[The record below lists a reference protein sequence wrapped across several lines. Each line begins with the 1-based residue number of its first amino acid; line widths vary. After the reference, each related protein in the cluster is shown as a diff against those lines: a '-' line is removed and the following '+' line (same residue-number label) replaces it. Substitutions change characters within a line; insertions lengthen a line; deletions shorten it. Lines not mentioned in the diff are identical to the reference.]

1 MLVLLVLLGTKYV
14 LGANILHVS
23 MVSSPSHQIW
33 NRVFALGL
41 AKKGH
46 NVTLVDLQE
55 NLQQSANCSHIYV
68 EGPFNL
74 MQSKFDVYDL
84 AESTGT
90 QSVVWINDL
99 SIAACEEALHS
110 SGLQQL
116 LNYPPTFK
124 FNYPPT
130 IATSP
135 WPLPSFLAYS
145 FGNPLQSS
153 HIPWYDLPNGEDMS
167 LIERFWNYVFT
178 YGEIALKSR
187 MTNKLEEKL
196 TKTFGDDIPPL
207 KKLKGHISLLL
218 SNHDLL
224 LNYPQA
230 LTPNIIPVGGLH
242 IASTKELPKEL
253 ESVLDGAKNG
263 VIVFSLGSNLR
274 SNLLDKKVQRSLL
287 EAFSKLSE
295 IVVWKFES
303 EIGDLPKNVIVRKW
317 LPQNDILAHP
327 NVKLFIGHGG
337 ALSTQEAIYHGV
349 PMVCIP
355 CYLDQNPHAAKIVS
369 EKLGLS
375 LDYKEITTEN
385 FLGLIREVIDNS
397 VYRENMKNLSRLY
410 RDRKESPLERG
421 IFWAEYAMRH
431 NGCQILNTPA
441 RDLSFYQ
448 ALSLDIVVSF
458 IALCVVMCFLLYK
471 IAKRQ

>member
-1 MLVLLVLLGTKYV
+1 
-14 LGANILHVS
+14 
-23 MVSSPSHQIW
+23 
-33 NRVFALGL
+33 
-41 AKKGH
+41 
-46 NVTLVDLQE
+46 
-55 NLQQSANCSHIYV
+55 
-68 EGPFNL
+68 

-124 FNYPPT
+124 FDLIIFDVIFDCCFCPLIHRFNYPPT

-242 IASTKELPKEL
+242 IASTKELPK
-253 ESVLDGAKNG
+253 VRTIH
-263 VIVFSLGSNLR
+263 VILKHLISFLR
-274 SNLLDKKVQRSLL
+274 NWNR
-287 EAFSKLSE
+287 F
-295 IVVWKFES
+295 
-303 EIGDLPKNVIVRKW
+303 
-317 LPQNDILAHP
+317 
-327 NVKLFIGHGG
+327 
-337 ALSTQEAIYHGV
+337 
-349 PMVCIP
+349 
-355 CYLDQNPHAAKIVS
+355 
-369 EKLGLS
+369 
-375 LDYKEITTEN
+375 
-385 FLGLIREVIDNS
+385 
-397 VYRENMKNLSRLY
+397 
-410 RDRKESPLERG
+410 
-421 IFWAEYAMRH
+421 
-431 NGCQILNTPA
+431 
-441 RDLSFYQ
+441 
-448 ALSLDIVVSF
+448 
-458 IALCVVMCFLLYK
+458 
-471 IAKRQ
+471 